1 MNFKEQV
8 DAYIASGKKVL
19 NLIIKQQYFDEILAG
34 TKKQEFREIKP
45 STEKKYI
52 LLDKE
57 GYAVEDDNGNSIP
70 IHYDALLL
78 YVGYNPDREAML
90 IECTGASTEVLVDE
104 NEEPLFFFIDKK
116 TRKEVFPRYYDP
128 DILEALDENNNVI
141 ENYEVYY
148 REQITY
154 DLGKVIVKK
163 LNR

>member
-19 NLIIKQQYFDEILAG
+19 NLIIKQQYYDEILAG

-57 GYAVEDDNGNSIP
+57 GYAAEDENGNSIP

-78 YVGYNPDREAML
+78 YVGYKPDREAML
-90 IECTGASTEVLVDE
+90 IECTGASTQVLVDE
-104 NEEPLFFFIDKK
+104 NDEPLFFFIDKN

-128 DILEALDENNNVI
+128 DTFEALDEKNNVI

-148 REQITY
+148 SEQITY
-154 DLGKVIVKK
+154 DLGKIIAKK